1 MAYMKNC
8 CYLLIFL
15 FALGCS
21 RPDPKAWVALG
32 DSITYLNNHLDETG
46 HRVTKGYLSR
56 VEEYLPNFSVTNKGY
71 NGWTV
76 IKFAERFDRLAIP
89 KADVYTLF
97 LGTNDWWAGN
107 PLGTWEAYQNAKGL
121 STVMGAY
128 RHIIDKL
135 KGLNPNATIV
145 LITPMQR
152 VDFVYINNFKNNA
165 YGSYKP
171 KKGQTLEAF
180 ADAFKA
186 IGIAEGYET
195 IDLYAHPDLQH
206 QNLTRF
212 KRLKNPETGIYQD
225 YRYPDFI
232 GLPFD
237 PETDSYPYPTEA
249 IEMTYDGLHPSDQG
263 NEIIA
268 QALLKV
274 FSKL

>member
-1 MAYMKNC
+1 MKNC

-21 RPDPKAWVALG
+21 RPGPKAWVALG
-32 DSITYLNNHLDETG
+32 DSITYLNDHLDETG

-107 PLGTWEAYQNAKGL
+107 PLGTLAAYQNAKGL

-171 KKGQTLEAF
+171 KMGQTLEAF
-180 ADAFKA
+180 ANAIKA
-186 IGIAEGYET
+186 IGIAEGFQT
-195 IDLYAHPDLQH
+195 IDLYAHPALQH
-206 QNLTRF
+206 QNLIHF
-212 KRLKNPETGIYQD
+212 KRLKNLETGSYQD

-232 GLPFD
+232 DLPFD
-237 PETDSYPYPTEA
+237 PEMDGYPYPTEA